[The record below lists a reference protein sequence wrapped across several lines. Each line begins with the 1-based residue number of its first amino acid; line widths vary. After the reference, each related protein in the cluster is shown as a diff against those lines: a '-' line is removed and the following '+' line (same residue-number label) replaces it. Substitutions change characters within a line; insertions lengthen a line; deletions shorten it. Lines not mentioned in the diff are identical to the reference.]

1 MLKRLLLAG
10 VSAYYYGQNAAN
22 PARRPNMLA
31 SLALQ
36 EAEGSRTVNQIR
48 TVKAAEIPDWLDKQM
63 QRHVNDEIRH
73 ARILTRTVE
82 WEGFHIDLDSEGAQV
97 AINSVGEG
105 AIKRYQQADNME
117 DIPLTALLANILLAE
132 EMGVR
137 SFRSILNALPES
149 LTKTHAAIESILQD
163 ELRHVQYLSDAL
175 QTLQASFL
183 IEQYRQDIEN
193 KVFQDFGKVF
203 EFLSKPSEERPVL
216 VKAGVQPELTLI

>member
-1 MLKRLLLAG
+1 
-10 VSAYYYGQNAAN
+10 
-22 PARRPNMLA
+22 
-31 SLALQ
+31 
-36 EAEGSRTVNQIR
+36 
-48 TVKAAEIPDWLDKQM
+48 
-63 QRHVNDEIRH
+63 
-73 ARILTRTVE
+73 
-82 WEGFHIDLDSEGAQV
+82 
-97 AINSVGEG
+97 
-105 AIKRYQQADNME
+105 
-117 DIPLTALLANILLAE
+117 LTALLANILLAE